1 MATDARPYP
10 YERNLG
16 RLRRPSAFIVHFD
29 LGHFGV
35 PLSVIASL
43 NGDRLAA
50 QSVAAMPTIVVQWNN
65 VALQGIRDTHPGPP
79 MAARML
85 AVTNTC
91 MFDAWAAYDEH
102 AVGTQFGGRLRR
114 VRNEPGAA
122 AGPAYHAFRRSVR
135 FELQKKIAICYAAY
149 RALVDLFPT
158 DAAMI
163 TAFMQSLGLNPN
175 DNSDDVRNPDGIGN
189 VACRAVLAFRH
200 HDGSNQL
207 GDLNGGAPYS
217 DYTGFVPVNTP
228 TKINDPNQ
236 WQPLCVPQ
244 VVGGP
249 CVAQIYVGPFWGLVK
264 PFALKS
270 PTQFLG
276 RQRPARYGEARYIEQ
291 AKQMLDYSADLTDEQ
306 KMIAE
311 YWANGPHTELPP
323 GHWNLFASF
332 VSQRDRHD
340 LDDNMKN
347 FFTESNAILDASIA
361 AWGIKRIFDPV
372 RPVTAIHY
380 AFKGM
385 KVRAW
390 GGPNRGTQL
399 IEAGDWKPY
408 QATTFVTPPFPKYLS
423 GHSAF
428 SAAGAVV
435 LRRFTGSDVFGG
447 SVSFLPHTSVVESNT
462 PATTVTLHWATFTDA
477 ANQAGISRRY
487 GGIHFVQGDLNGRDV
502 GQLVGEQAY
511 DKALTYINGTAA
523 GRY

>member
-306 KMIAE
+306 KMSP
-311 YWANGPHTELPP
+311 NTGPTGRTPSCRRDT
-323 GHWNLFASF
+323 GICSRAS
-332 VSQRDRHD
+332 SR
-340 LDDNMKN
+340 
-347 FFTESNAILDASIA
+347 SAI
-361 AWGIKRIFDPV
+361 
-372 RPVTAIHY
+372 
-380 AFKGM
+380 
-385 KVRAW
+385 
-390 GGPNRGTQL
+390 
-399 IEAGDWKPY
+399 
-408 QATTFVTPPFPKYLS
+408 ATTSTI
-423 GHSAF
+423 
-428 SAAGAVV
+428 
-435 LRRFTGSDVFGG
+435 T
-447 SVSFLPHTSVVESNT
+447 
-462 PATTVTLHWATFTDA
+462 
-477 ANQAGISRRY
+477 
-487 GGIHFVQGDLNGRDV
+487 
-502 GQLVGEQAY
+502 
-511 DKALTYINGTAA
+511 
-523 GRY
+523 